1 MTDTPDNLV
10 LKLLRE
16 MRAESTAQFEE
27 LRAQQDETNLK
38 IETLAGSMV
47 SMRKDINDL
56 KKETSDLRGA
66 IEGVRL
72 DMRMI
77 AIAVDGH
84 GARLDK
90 MEETLERFKH

>member
-10 LKLLRE
+10 LTLLRE

-27 LRAQQDETNLK
+27 LNLK

-47 SMRKDINDL
+47 SMRKDINEL
-56 KKETSDLRGA
+56 KDSVERIRID
-66 IEGVRL
+66 V
-72 DMRMI
+72 RMI